1 MTLKSRAGAV
11 AGEIRSVVTSE
22 IVNSELLSSVKPRR
36 ATWQLMMDYVRQP
49 AEGGKRLPEI
59 DVMFRENL
67 WRTGVSA

>member
-1 MTLKSRAGAV
+1 
-11 AGEIRSVVTSE
+11 
-22 IVNSELLSSVKPRR
+22 
-36 ATWQLMMDYVRQP
+36 MMDYVRQP